1 VEILLGGQIDQ
12 VVVKMGEFLNSF
24 DVRSYVFIDFNLI
37 LQMAVNGV
45 EFVTDMVQNVGKK
58 DVIENKKVQ
67 SDEV

>member
-1 VEILLGGQIDQ
+1 
-12 VVVKMGEFLNSF
+12 MGAFLNSF